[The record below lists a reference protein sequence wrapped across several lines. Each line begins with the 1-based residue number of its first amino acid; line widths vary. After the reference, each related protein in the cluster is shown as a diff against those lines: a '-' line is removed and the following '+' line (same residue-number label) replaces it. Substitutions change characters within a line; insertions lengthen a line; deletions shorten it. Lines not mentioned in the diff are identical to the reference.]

1 MKIMRKSKKMTT
13 NKMRN
18 KQKKM
23 TSLRKKPQQMG
34 VILEKKSIK
43 DLDSKL

>member
-1 MKIMRKSKKMTT
+1 
-13 NKMRN
+13 MRN
-18 KQKKM
+18 KLRNKQKKKM
-23 TSLRKKPQQMG
+23 TSLRKKPQQMA